1 MDYFGFSKELKLDK
15 FLPKEFIYKQIG
27 AKESVKKLFVEN
39 IEKIKIRS
47 SIKEEGTN
55 IKVYKNIEE
64 KEVYEEILFLKIE
77 VKKKG
82 KEEKIIDIFH
92 NIFPRQTVIELKFND
107 LIYLSCASKK
117 IGSAS
122 QVIERIYNTGW
133 FQEEKEID
141 FIESLNYKNYDLK
154 NLKTFYQ
161 SIEERIRIYAE
172 IKESKEKIN
181 IKNIV
186 GNKLFLE
193 KLEAINEKINIL
205 KIQRKKETQIKQVA
219 EIQEKLLELILER
232 RNLVK

>member
-55 IKVYKNIEE
+55 IKAYKNIEE

-82 KEEKIIDIFH
+82 KEEKIVDIFH

-117 IGSAS
+117 IGRTS
-122 QVIERIYNTGW
+122 QVIEKVYNTGW
-133 FQEEKEID
+133 FQEEKEKE

-154 NLKTFYQ
+154 NLKTFYE
-161 SIEERIRIYAE
+161 SIVKRIRAFKISENSFTLEKIEEKENKFYE
-172 IKESKEKIN
+172 INETKELLNNLKEKLRKEKQPRKKVEYVN
-181 IKNIV
+181 EVKKA
-186 GNKLFLE
+186 NKKLEILE
-193 KLEAINEKINIL
+193 KL
-205 KIQRKKETQIKQVA
+205 KK
-219 EIQEKLLELILER
+219 
-232 RNLVK
+232 

>member
-55 IKVYKNIEE
+55 IKAYKNIEE

-92 NIFPRQTVIELKFND
+92 NIFPRQTVIELEFNN

-122 QVIERIYNTGW
+122 QVIEKIYNTGW
-133 FQEEKEID
+133 FQEEKEKE

-154 NLKTFYQ
+154 NLKTFYE
-161 SIEERIRIYAE
+161 SIVKRIRAFKVSGNSFTLEKIEERENKFYE
-172 IKESKEKIN
+172 INETKELLNNLKEKLR
-181 IKNIV
+181 KEKQPRKKV
-186 GNKLFLE
+186 EYVSEVKRMKEKLRKLE
-193 KLEAINEKINIL
+193 K
-205 KIQRKKETQIKQVA
+205 
-219 EIQEKLLELILER
+219 
-232 RNLVK
+232 

>member
-55 IKVYKNIEE
+55 IKAYKNIEE

-82 KEEKIIDIFH
+82 KEEKIVDIFH

-122 QVIERIYNTGW
+122 QVIEKIYNTGW
-133 FQEEKEID
+133 FQEEKEKE

-154 NLKTFYQ
+154 NLKTFYE
-161 SIEERIRIYAE
+161 SIVKRIRAFKISENSFTLEKIEEKENKFYE
-172 IKESKEKIN
+172 INETKELLNNLKEKLRKEKQPRKKVEYVN
-181 IKNIV
+181 EVKKA
-186 GNKLFLE
+186 NKKLEILE
-193 KLEAINEKINIL
+193 KL
-205 KIQRKKETQIKQVA
+205 KK
-219 EIQEKLLELILER
+219 
-232 RNLVK
+232 

>member
-55 IKVYKNIEE
+55 IKAYKNIEE

-92 NIFPRQTVIELKFND
+92 NIFPRQTVIELEFNN

-117 IGSAS
+117 IGRTS
-122 QVIERIYNTGW
+122 QVIEKVYNTGW
-133 FQEEKEID
+133 FQEEKEKE

-154 NLKTFYQ
+154 NLKTFYE
-161 SIEERIRIYAE
+161 SIVKRIRAFKISENSFTLEKIEEKENKFYE
-172 IKESKEKIN
+172 INETKELLNNLKEKLRKEKQPRKKVEYVN
-181 IKNIV
+181 EVKKA
-186 GNKLFLE
+186 NKKLEILE
-193 KLEAINEKINIL
+193 KL
-205 KIQRKKETQIKQVA
+205 KK
-219 EIQEKLLELILER
+219 
-232 RNLVK
+232 